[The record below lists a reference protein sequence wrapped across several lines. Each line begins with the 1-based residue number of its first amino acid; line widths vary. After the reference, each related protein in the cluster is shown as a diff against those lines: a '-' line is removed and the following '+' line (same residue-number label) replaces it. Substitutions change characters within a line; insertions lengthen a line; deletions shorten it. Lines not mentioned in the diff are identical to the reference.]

1 MNIHSGAHYFKNEG
15 FPFHID
21 RYAIQPNEY
30 IPSHTHDFIELVFVV
45 SGNAEHEM
53 AGNRYTLQKGDVF
66 VIEPNIFHS
75 YNGASEETIVYNV
88 LFDPDFLRRELDSL
102 LLLPAFVQFF
112 YLLPF
117 LRRSASFVP
126 YQPLQDEQCQVILHH
141 LDTIYRE
148 YAGQREGWRLLVK
161 TRWIE
166 CLVWL
171 SRYLNEK
178 PGILPLPMVGD
189 RNWIESVCYFIE
201 REFRQP
207 LTLEQ
212 VSRFCGMSVSSFT
225 AKFRAATGSSL
236 VDYLHKTRIRHACWL
251 LSETDRK
258 VTDIAYE
265 AGFGDISFF
274 HKVFRKHRGL
284 TPKEYRRQA
293 SDRATLL
300 AEHTKTPSLREGDGA
315 EFGSG

>member
-1 MNIHSGAHYFKNEG
+1 MNVHTGAHYFKNED

-21 RYAIQPNEY
+21 RYAIQPRES
-30 IPSHTHDFIELVFVV
+30 ISSHTHDFVELVFVV
-45 SGNAEHEM
+45 SGHAEHEM

-75 YNGASEETIVYNV
+75 YTGTGEETIVYNV

-126 YQPLQDEQCQVILHH
+126 YQPLQEEQRSVILHH
-141 LDTIYRE
+141 LDTIYSE
-148 YAGQREGWRLLVK
+148 YSAQREGWNLLVK

-171 SRYLNEK
+171 SRFLDNK
-178 PGILPLPMVGD
+178 PGIGPLPTVGD
-189 RNWIESVCYFIE
+189 RDWIESVCHFIE
-201 REFRQP
+201 QEFRQP

-212 VSRFCGMSVSSFT
+212 VSRLCRTSVSSFT

-236 VDYLHKTRIRHACWL
+236 VEYIHKVRIQYACML
-251 LSETDRK
+251 LVETDRK
-258 VTDIAYE
+258 ITDIAYE

-293 SDRATLL
+293 YQ
-300 AEHTKTPSLREGDGA
+300 
-315 EFGSG
+315 

>member
-1 MNIHSGAHYFKNEG
+1 MTVHTGAHFFRHEE

-21 RYAIQPNEY
+21 RYAIRPNEH
-30 IPSHTHDFIELVFVV
+30 ISSHTHDFVELVFVV
-45 SGNAEHEM
+45 SGNAMHEM
-53 AGNRYTLQKGDVF
+53 AGNRYTLREGDVF

-75 YNGASEETIVYNV
+75 YTATGEETIVYNA

-102 LLLPAFVQFF
+102 IQLPAFVQFF

-117 LRRSASFVP
+117 LRRSDSFVP
-126 YQPLQDEQCQVILHH
+126 YQPLEEEQRSVILHH
-141 LDTIYRE
+141 LSYIHSE
-148 YAGQREGWRLLVK
+148 YAAQREGWQLLVK

-171 SRYLNEK
+171 SRFLKDK
-178 PGILPLPMVGD
+178 PGAAPRPTVGD
-189 RNWIESVCYFIE
+189 RNWIGSVCYFIE

-212 VSRFCGMSVSSFT
+212 VSRLCGMSVSSFT

-236 VDYLHKTRIRHACWL
+236 VDYKHKIQIRHACRL
-251 LSETDRK
+251 LAETDRK
-258 VTDIAYE
+258 ITDIAYE

-274 HKVFRKHRGL
+274 NKIFRKHRGM
-284 TPKEYRRQA
+284 TPKEYRR
-293 SDRATLL
+293 RA
-300 AEHTKTPSLREGDGA
+300 EGD
-315 EFGSG
+315 SC